1 MLRLVDVRVQ
11 VTYMCVSETLYS
23 ANRWQFP
30 EIYSLLEIIQ
40 WNTFCCSVRL
50 LTFHMA
56 SVNGRAALWNHQDP
70 GESICIVV
78 TKFASQYFSLK
89 KKNHFALVIAVV
101 KYKGTYTGDHRK
113 AYSVA
118 KANELQNLNQYL
130 LENACG
136 GHSALLL
143 RPLQTSLLLD
153 LALQIYLHLL
163 LKWFQN
169 LLLFF

>member
-1 MLRLVDVRVQ
+1 M
-11 VTYMCVSETLYS
+11 
-23 ANRWQFP
+23 
-30 EIYSLLEIIQ
+30 
-40 WNTFCCSVRL
+40 
-50 LTFHMA
+50 
-56 SVNGRAALWNHQDP
+56 
-70 GESICIVV
+70 
-78 TKFASQYFSLK
+78 
-89 KKNHFALVIAVV
+89 IAVV

-113 AYSVA
+113 AYSMA